1 LTASWAAW
9 TVQFQFFGAYPY
21 RTLEPDL
28 QALVLRARRL
38 DAAVAFVKRVE
49 YTACEI
55 HPDC

>member
-1 LTASWAAW
+1 
-9 TVQFQFFGAYPY
+9 VQFQFFGAYPY